1 MTKIDQIKILDNKIN
16 ANKAQYDLDRLN
28 AIISAKSSSDLDKC
42 KYLTGEDLG
51 YKPDVVTQA
60 RFEYSPLGQVFNKGL
75 DDKENK
81 KEGLSRKL
89 KNIKD
94 ENEEQLEEIKNKNQ
108 MLDEIKNHGEKQFN
122 AIKDQE
128 NRFNT
133 LKSIYESK
141 N

>member
-28 AIISAKSSSDLDKC
+28 AIISAKSSSDLDKY

-89 KNIKD
+89 KNIKY

-108 MLDEIKNHGEKQFN
+108 MLDEIKNLRK
-122 AIKDQE
+122 AI
-128 NRFNT
+128 
-133 LKSIYESK
+133 
-141 N
+141 